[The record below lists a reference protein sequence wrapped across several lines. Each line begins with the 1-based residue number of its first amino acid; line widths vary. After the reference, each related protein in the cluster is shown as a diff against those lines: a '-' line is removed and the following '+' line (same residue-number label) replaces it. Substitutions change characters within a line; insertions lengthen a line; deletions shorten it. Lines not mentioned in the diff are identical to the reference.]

1 MNRLGYEYEAEA
13 MLIDVEDDYDD
24 ADEEFELEDDGYR
37 WYEAEVTETVTK
49 IVRVMAKDKDS
60 AKGYIEECVLS
71 DIDMEKDIDEYT
83 RKVTAIEESDPVDA
97 EYRVPEWWY
106 E

>member
-1 MNRLGYEYEAEA
+1 MNRLTYETEPEP
-13 MLIDVEDDYDD
+13 IEIEDDYDD
-24 ADEEFELEDDGYR
+24 ADEEFELEDGYR

-60 AKGYIEECVLS
+60 AKAYLEECALS
-71 DIDMEKDIDEYT
+71 DIDMEKDIDEYN
-83 RKVTAIEESDPVDA
+83 RKVAAVEETDPVDA